1 MRRSDRRLL
10 ILAVT
15 AVLARSP
22 GAVAQDARTK
32 PAPVARP
39 QAKAAARTP
48 APAGGTQT
56 AAAQP
61 QPAVNDAPVKQL
73 LGEWEKKSAE
83 LKTLDVHLKR
93 TDHALDNAW
102 DDEEYLGRAIL
113 QSPDHAWL
121 NFDKIKKGKDGKL
134 VSVPHERI
142 ICTGTEIWQYLSE
155 TKQILIFPLAKE
167 EQKRAM
173 DEGPLP
179 FLFNMRA
186 ADAEA
191 RYLMSIVKE
200 TPEFYVLSV
209 TPRLRIDQEAFSKAF
224 LQLNRTTYL
233 PVRIKLISPEG
244 NNTKDYVLSDVKRNT
259 EVRPENF
266 KGVVLAKPWQV
277 LRDPG
282 NEVAPARKVGGRPPQ
297 AAPRAGAA
305 RR

>member
-22 GAVAQDARTK
+22 GAVAQ
-32 PAPVARP
+32 VARP
-39 QAKAAARTP
+39 SP
-48 APAGGTQT
+48 APAPRPQLKAPARPPAT
-56 AAAQP
+56 AGRAVAPAAQP
-61 QPAVNDAPVKQL
+61 QPPVNDARVKQL

-93 TDHALDNAW
+93 TDKALDGAW

-113 QSPDHAWL
+113 QSPDRAWL
-121 NFDKIKKGKDGKL
+121 NFDKIQKGKDGKP
-134 VSVPHERI
+134 VGVPHERI
-142 ICTGTEIWQYLSE
+142 ICTGSEIWQYQSK
-155 TKQILIFPLAKE
+155 TKQIFIFPLDKE
-167 EQKRAM
+167 NKKRAM
-173 DEGPLP
+173 EEGPLP

-209 TPRLRIDQEAFSKAF
+209 APRLRIDQEAFSKAF

-233 PVRIKLISPEG
+233 PVRIKLISPDG
-244 NNTKDYVLSDVKRNT
+244 NNTKDYVLSEVKRNNP
-259 EVRPENF
+259 VRPENF
-266 KGVVLAKPWQV
+266 KGVVLPKPWQV
-277 LRDPG
+277 ERDPG
-282 NEVAPARKVGGRPPQ
+282 NDAAAARKVGGRPPL
-297 AAPRAGAA
+297 ASPRTGAA